1 MNLREDLSEPLHRV
15 AIHCL
20 RELRQADK
28 ASGLSSARLSALSV
42 IVFAGPKSPSALAE
56 AEQVSAPT
64 MTKLIQGLTGEGLVT
79 LKQTGSD
86 ARKKRVAATAKGKKL
101 MFKARDARLA
111 ILEQKLSRLTKTQQ
125 RQLAKSMALLQSLF

>member
-1 MNLREDLSEPLHRV
+1 MNLREDLSEPLHQF

-20 RELRQADK
+20 RELRQADI

-42 IVFAGPKSPSALAE
+42 IVFGGPLSPSALAE

-64 MTKLIQGLTGEGLVT
+64 MTKLIQGLAGEGLVT
-79 LKQTGSD
+79 LKPSSVD

-111 ILEQKLSRLTKTQQ
+111 ILEQKLSRLTQTQQ
-125 RQLAKSMALLQSLF
+125 RELSKSVHLLQTLF

>member
-15 AIHCL
+15 AIRCL
-20 RELRQADK
+20 RELRQADI

-42 IVFAGPKSPSALAE
+42 IVFAGPQSPSALAE

-64 MTKLIQGLTGEGLVT
+64 MTKLIQGLAGEGLVT
-79 LKQTGSD
+79 LKPSASD

-111 ILEQKLSRLTKTQQ
+111 ILERKLSHLTKMQQ
-125 RQLAKSMALLQSLF
+125 RQLARSMALLQTLF